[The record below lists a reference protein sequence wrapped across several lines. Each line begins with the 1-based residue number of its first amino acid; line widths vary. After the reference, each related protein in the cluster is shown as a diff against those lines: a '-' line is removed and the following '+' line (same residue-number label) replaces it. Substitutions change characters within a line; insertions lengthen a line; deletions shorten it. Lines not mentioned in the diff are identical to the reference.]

1 MSQYKFDTI
10 ASYYA
15 AWNKDTPT
23 VHLRTDNATTA
34 LCGFEITDLTNVAYE
49 PIGASVDTP
58 NLNSLCAKCANIAQF
73 DKTIYSH
80 RFELSEYALQKNDI
94 KEPILINGKRC
105 DYLSELDGNLRKKLF
120 DVRVRKRVK
129 HCAKK
134 TK

>member
-34 LCGFEITDLTNVAYE
+34 LCGFEVTDLTNVAYE

-58 NLNSLCAKCANIAQF
+58 NLNSLCAKCADIAECN
-73 DKTIYSH
+73 K
-80 RFELSEYALQKNDI
+80 RFYLYRLELSEYVLPRKDTR
-94 KEPILINGKRC
+94 KPILINAKWR
-105 DYLSELDGNLRKKLF
+105 DYKMKPR
-120 DVRVRKRVK
+120 
-129 HCAKK
+129 H
-134 TK
+134 